1 MCDMQQSST
10 MASLEVFKT
19 SSGKYALS
27 TEEMEGTKIAT
38 FTDAGPHLP
47 TVLTKLTLMDDN
59 TVAEPLD
66 VILATIHAELATEL
80 QETWTRYL
88 TPCHRDSASNATHIK
103 KTLKKRLGKVDATNI
118 LNPFRERI
126 LTRCGQATRLLVNP
140 HGQTVALR
148 NALPNATL
156 PTLPIAP
163 IVS

>member
-1 MCDMQQSST
+1 MCDVLQSSAMT
-10 MASLEVFKT
+10 SLEVFKT
-19 SSGKYALS
+19 QSGKYALS
-27 TEEMEGTKIAT
+27 TEEMEGTKITT

-47 TVLTKLTLMDDN
+47 IVLTKLTLMEDN

-66 VILATIHAELATEL
+66 IILATIHAELAKGL

-103 KTLKKRLGKVDATNI
+103 KTLKRRLGKVDSKNI

-126 LTRCGQATRLLVNP
+126 LSRCGLATRLLVNP

-148 NALPNATL
+148 TTLPDATL
-156 PTLPIAP
+156 P